1 MKSAMNGKTEPRDLT
16 DAWPLEPVFS
26 GVKRRMGATTD
37 RERREVKVRRSR
49 EKECDLLVLAYIVLL
64 HKRGKKKKE
73 TGRTA
78 IFDVGSLFIC

>member
-1 MKSAMNGKTEPRDLT
+1 MA
-16 DAWPLEPVFS
+16 S
-26 GVKRRMGATTD
+26 GANVLRREKKVGATTD
-37 RERREVKVRRSR
+37 GESREVRVRRSR

-64 HKRGKKKKE
+64 HKREREKKKKE